1 VPEEVTFGQ
10 FVRLFCSPSYDL
22 TEVTVED
29 IYRTKIMHDRFL
41 GDSQFN
47 FNYTILLIIASVIT
61 VVGLGSNRSAAIIAS
76 MLVSPYALFFHSF
89 LLKQLPN
96 L

>member
-1 VPEEVTFGQ
+1 MPEEVTFGQ

-61 VVGLGSNRSAAIIAS
+61 VVGLGSNRSAAT
-76 MLVSPYALFFHSF
+76 PYFFIHF
-89 LLKQLPN
+89 C
-96 L
+96 